1 MKKIRFISLVMVLVL
16 VVAAFAACQPVVD
29 PDNGEEIDDT
39 KTQLYVYVAQWGFGT
54 EWFKQSKKEY

>member
-39 KTQLYVYVAQWGFGT
+39 
-54 EWFKQSKKEY
+54 

>member
-1 MKKIRFISLVMVLVL
+1 MKKIRFISLVVALVL
-16 VVAAFAACQPVVD
+16 AVAAFAACKPVAD

-54 EWFKQSKKEY
+54 DRKSVV